1 MLFGLEEYAAHVRQ
15 YTPEWAAGE
24 CGIPA
29 EDIRRIAREIAAAAP
44 AAMIYPGRRSSDYED
59 STQIRRSMAIANA
72 LLSNWDRPGG
82 ILAAR
87 EVGVRAPYFD
97 VPWYDDNPED
107 RIDHGMA
114 PGLIHHEGSFKLMR
128 DAIIKE
134 EPYPI
139 RGWFTFKT
147 NFMQTA
153 ANRKKT
159 LEMLGHLDFVV
170 NADIV
175 MSDTAWYSDL
185 VLPSPSFLERNDP
198 VSALQG
204 SSACAC
210 AVWRDAVVPAMHEC
224 RDMLW
229 ICTELSKRLGFPES
243 FDFTLDEYRKSQLE
257 SIPEAYEA
265 IKADGVYYNPSKVY
279 GIYFDSPLKTQAQKI
294 ELFNQR
300 YAHEGL
306 DPMPV
311 YKAPRRKEGRFRL
324 VVGRTAFFTHS
335 NTNNALLTQF
345 KDENTL
351 WMHPRPA
358 AGQGLKDGELVEV
371 ESSAGKVTLALRLF
385 EGMEEETVYM
395 ATGFGAL
402 SPELRL
408 VHNRGASIAEVL
420 EDHADF
426 ISGNMAM
433 HETLVTVTRRVG

>member
-1 MLFGLEEYAAHVRQ
+1 
-15 YTPEWAAGE
+15 
-24 CGIPA
+24 
-29 EDIRRIAREIAAAAP
+29 
-44 AAMIYPGRRSSDYED
+44 
-59 STQIRRSMAIANA
+59 
-72 LLSNWDRPGG
+72 
-82 ILAAR
+82 
-87 EVGVRAPYFD
+87 

-153 ANRKKT
+153 ANRRKT
-159 LEMLGHLDFVV
+159 LEMLEHLDFVV

-210 AVWRDAVVPAMHEC
+210 AVWRDAVVPAMYES
-224 RDMLW
+224 RDMFW
-229 ICTELSKRLGFPES
+229 ICQELSKRLGFPES
-243 FDFTLDEYRKSQLE
+243 FDFTLEEYRRSQLE
-257 SIPEAYEA
+257 SIPEAYEV
-265 IKADGVYYNPSKVY
+265 IKNDGVYYNPSKVY
-279 GIYFDSPLKTQAQKI
+279 GIYFDSPLKTQAKKI

-311 YKAPRRKEGRFRL
+311 YKAPRRQEGTFRL

-335 NTNNALLTQF
+335 NTNNALLVEF

-358 AGQGLKDGELVEV
+358 QSLGLKDGERVEV
-371 ESSAGKVTLALRLF
+371 ASAAGKVELALRLF
-385 EGMEEETVYM
+385 EGIEEETVYM

-402 SPELRL
+402 SPGLSL

-433 HETLVTVTRRVG
+433 HETLVTVGRRRA